1 MPRSY
6 EKQKICYMFS
16 VLNEYNLLWKASY
29 QERKRLG
36 YFEKSKVYP
45 RKLNTCSHTLNR
57 LPNHRDPMS
66 R

>member
-36 YFEKSKVYP
+36 YFEKTKVYP
-45 RKLNTCSHTLNR
+45 RNTQHMLTHAQSVT
-57 LPNHRDPMS
+57 
-66 R
+66 